1 MTDSRGKD
9 NWNHTSSLLA
19 MLFNINRDP
28 KKQRAISPDVFNPY
42 VTRKPKKDTRMA
54 FDFMKEL
61 WVRTTDGD
69 NTASNS
75 SR

>member
-1 MTDSRGKD
+1 MADSRGRD
-9 NWNHTSSLLA
+9 NWNHTSSLLT

-42 VTRKPKKDTRMA
+42 VTQKPKKDTRMA

-61 WVRTTDGD
+61 WVNND
-69 NTASNS
+69 N
-75 SR
+75 

>member
-1 MTDSRGKD
+1 
-9 NWNHTSSLLA
+9 

-54 FDFMKEL
+54 FDFMREL
-61 WVRTTDGD
+61 WVRTTDDG

>member
-1 MTDSRGKD
+1 MADSRGKD
-9 NWNHTSSLLA
+9 NWNHTSSVLA

-54 FDFMKEL
+54 FDFMREL
-61 WVRTTDGD
+61 WTENKD
-69 NTASNS
+69 
-75 SR
+75 

>member
-1 MTDSRGKD
+1 
-9 NWNHTSSLLA
+9 

-42 VTRKPKKDTRMA
+42 VTQKPKKDTRMA

-61 WVRTTDGD
+61 WVNND
-69 NTASNS
+69 N
-75 SR
+75 

>member
-1 MTDSRGKD
+1 MADSRGRD

-28 KKQRAISPDVFNPY
+28 KKQRAISPDVFNLY

-54 FDFMKEL
+54 FDFMREL
-61 WVRTTDGD
+61 WTESKD
-69 NTASNS
+69 
-75 SR
+75 